1 MNNEKNGLFN
11 DELGGKIMIEFVAL
25 RVKTYSYSMYDG
37 SEKKAKRTKKYATE
51 IETKLNVYKY
61 CLLNNKI
68 ILKSQQRFKSEK
80 TQSIY

>member
-1 MNNEKNGLFN
+1 M
-11 DELGGKIMIEFVAL
+11 MV
-25 RVKTYSYSMYDG
+25 VK
-37 SEKKAKRTKKYATE
+37 KKAKRTKKYATE

-61 CLLNNKI
+61 CLLKKKI